1 MQVYKTPYKKEYI
14 EGRKMNKKI
23 SIAIL
28 ALIMFAAVV
37 GIAKA
42 QIEAQIEIKDSG
54 GNIISDESVPYNT
67 VAYVYGTYVDNGG
80 DVPASAL
87 MEAYYDDGSGWEYR
101 ATLFTGMVN
110 DGETIVRTY
119 TMTEH
124 GHYQFRWRCRKEGA
138 GTSGLSISCTQQVSM
153 DWGGVFVIPEPATI
167 AGLLMALSAFG
178 LLAVKRT
185 RAK

>member
-1 MQVYKTPYKKEYI
+1 
-14 EGRKMNKKI
+14 MNKKI
-23 SIAIL
+23 SIAVL

-54 GNIISDESVPYNT
+54 GNIISDESVPVNT
-67 VAYVYGTYVDNGG
+67 VAYVYGTYVDKDGSA
-80 DVPASAL
+80 PASAL
-87 MEAYYDDGSGWEYR
+87 MEVYHDDGSGWEYR
-101 ATLFTGMVN
+101 ATLFTGTVT
-110 DGETIVRTY
+110 DGQTIVRTY
-119 TMTEH
+119 TMTER
-124 GHYQFRWRCRKEGA
+124 GHYQFRLRCEKEGI
-138 GTSGLSISCTQQVSM
+138 GTSKITISCTQQVSM
-153 DWGGVFVIPEPATI
+153 DWAGVFVVPEPATI

>member
-1 MQVYKTPYKKEYI
+1 MFIKHLAKGTYR
-14 EGRKMNKKI
+14 GRKMNKKI

-28 ALIMFAAVV
+28 ALIMFAAIV

-42 QIEAQIEIKDSG
+42 QIEARIEIKDSG
-54 GNIISDESVPYNT
+54 GNIISDQTVPPST
-67 VAYVYGTYVDNGG
+67 VAYVYGTYVDKAG
-80 DVPASAL
+80 DAPASAL
-87 MEAYYDDGSGWEYR
+87 MEVYYDYGSGWEYR

-110 DGETIVRTY
+110 DGETIERTY

-124 GHYQFRWRCRKEGA
+124 GHYQFRWRCQKEG
-138 GTSGLSISCTQQVSM
+138 TSTSKITISCTQQVSM
-153 DWGGVFVIPEPATI
+153 DWAGVFVIPEPATL

-185 RAK
+185 RTK